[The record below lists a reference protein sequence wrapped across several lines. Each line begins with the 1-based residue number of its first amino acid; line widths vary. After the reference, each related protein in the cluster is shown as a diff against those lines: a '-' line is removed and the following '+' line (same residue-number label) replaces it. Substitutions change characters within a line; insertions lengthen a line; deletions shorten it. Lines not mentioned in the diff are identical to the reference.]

1 MTREEMI
8 KAIRNAAVDN
18 RLSCGKARALAEELN
33 VAVREIG
40 ALCNELK
47 IRISACEL
55 GCF

>member
-18 RLSCGKARALAEELN
+18 RLSCGKARTLAKELN
-33 VAVREIG
+33 VAARELG